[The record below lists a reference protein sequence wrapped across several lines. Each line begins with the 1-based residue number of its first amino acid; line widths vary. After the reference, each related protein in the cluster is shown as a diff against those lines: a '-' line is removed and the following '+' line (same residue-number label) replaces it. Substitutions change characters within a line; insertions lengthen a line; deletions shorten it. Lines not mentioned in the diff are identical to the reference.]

1 MKRRSLQV
9 ICMAGILA
17 LSGACLAA
25 RLNNGFDLKGPRGLV
40 GYLGALLSPTF
51 PPCSFDQGNFDQ
63 CSFSP

>member
-1 MKRRSLQV
+1 
-9 ICMAGILA
+9 MAGILA

-40 GYLGALLSPTF
+40 GYLGALLSPAL
-51 PPCSFDQGNFDQ
+51 PPCSFDQGSFDQ